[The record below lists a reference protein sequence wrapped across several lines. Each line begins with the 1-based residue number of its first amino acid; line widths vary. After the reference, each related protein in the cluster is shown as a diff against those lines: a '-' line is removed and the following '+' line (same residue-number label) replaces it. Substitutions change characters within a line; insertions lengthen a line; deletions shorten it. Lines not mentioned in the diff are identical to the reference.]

1 MVTWL
6 FRQLLSIFD
15 DDIGSDIGDERAMD
29 DIPGQRNSS
38 AIPDSHWQPGDRQV
52 GDWQA
57 TAPGEGQRSVT

>member
-29 DIPGQRNSS
+29 HIPAQRNGS
-38 AIPDSHWQPGDRQV
+38 AIPDSPWQPGDRQV
-52 GDWQA
+52 GDRRA